1 MTIIEAIHARHSVRH
16 YIDAPIENE
25 KLKRLSQLVDEC
37 NAQSGLHIQ
46 LVTNEPR
53 SFGESLLARYGK
65 FSGVTSYFAM
75 IGKKSKSLDETIGY
89 YGEKLVLESQI
100 LGLNTCWVGLSYKKI
115 GDAIIISEGEKLVC
129 LISLGYGVTQG
140 VDHKRKTPNQVSTI
154 DINQAPDWYQRGI
167 SAALLAPTAINQQK
181 FKFSLY
187 EGNKVSVK
195 AGIGFYSKVDLG
207 IVKYHFE
214 QAAGIENFNWK

>member
-1 MTIIEAIHARHSVRH
+1 MPGRFRSGDWMFSSFLLVFTRHFS
-16 YIDAPIENE
+16 
-25 KLKRLSQLVDEC
+25 
-37 NAQSGLHIQ
+37 
-46 LVTNEPR
+46 PR
-53 SFGESLLARYGK
+53 SRWN
-65 FSGVTSYFAM
+65 FSV
-75 IGKKSKSLDETIGY
+75 
-89 YGEKLVLESQI
+89 
-100 LGLNTCWVGLSYKKI
+100 
-115 GDAIIISEGEKLVC
+115 
-129 LISLGYGVTQG
+129 
-140 VDHKRKTPNQVSTI
+140 